1 MSDNDYTKTYLI
13 LGASSDLGIE
23 LIKKLDEENSI
34 SSEKS
39 LFIAHYNSSKEK
51 LESIPLNEKNNLV
64 CVQCNLSNMN
74 SVDNLITEVKQ
85 YTDTPTHIV
94 HLAAEPF
101 RYMKL
106 KEFDRDSLIHGMDIQ
121 VCSFAKIMQVFLPVM
136 AKRKQHDKVVIM
148 LSDVILNPP
157 KFLVEYIIVKNAL
170 LGLMKSLASDYSGK
184 SVNVNAVSPSMIET
198 KFLKNIDERFV
209 QMVAENSPEKRNAKP
224 KDVVPA
230 IQFLLSDAANYMH
243 GQNIVVNNGGRCV

>member
-1 MSDNDYTKTYLI
+1 MSDTNYTKTYLI

-23 LIKKLDEENSI
+23 LIKKLNEENST

-39 LFIAHYNSSKEK
+39 LYIAHYNSSKER
-51 LESIPLNEKNNLV
+51 LEAVPLNEKNKLV
-64 CVQCNLSNMN
+64 CIQCDLSNMN
-74 SVDNLITEVKQ
+74 AVDNLITEIKK
-85 YTDTPTHIV
+85 YTDAPTHIV

-101 RYMKL
+101 HYMKL
-106 KEFDRDSLIHGMDIQ
+106 KEFDRDSFVHDIDIQ
-121 VCSFAKIMQVFLPVM
+121 LCSFVKILQAFLPVM

-148 LSDVILNPP
+148 LSDVVQSPT

-184 SVNVNAVSPSMIET
+184 GLNINAVSPSMIET
-198 KFLKNIDERFV
+198 KFLKNIDERIV
-209 QMVAENSPEKRNAKP
+209 QMVAENSPERRNAKP
-224 KDVVPA
+224 EDIVPV

-243 GQNIVVNNGGRCV
+243 GVNLSVTNGGVI

>member
-1 MSDNDYTKTYLI
+1 MDYSKTYLI

-51 LESIPLNEKNNLV
+51 LESMPINEKNNLV

-85 YTDTPTHIV
+85 YTDAPTHIV

-121 VCSFAKIMQVFLPVM
+121 VCSFAKIMQAFLPVM

-148 LSDVILNPP
+148 LSSYVTGMPP
-157 KFLVEYIIVKNAL
+157 KFMLDYISTKYAL

-184 SVNVNAVSPSMIET
+184 SININAISPSMIET
-198 KFLKNIDERFV
+198 KFLKNIDERIV

-224 KDVVPA
+224 EDIVPV

-243 GQNIVVNNGGRCV
+243 GQNVVVNNGGA